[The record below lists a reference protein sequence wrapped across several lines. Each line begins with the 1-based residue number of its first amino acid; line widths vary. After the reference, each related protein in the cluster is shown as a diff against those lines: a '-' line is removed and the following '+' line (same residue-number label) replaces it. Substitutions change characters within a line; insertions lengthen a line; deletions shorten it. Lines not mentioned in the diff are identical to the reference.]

1 MPGPTPGFPLC
12 PLLKLPDKPEFVD
25 AGGILVYD
33 IYMDEKH
40 FTVLDLIDVDL
51 EEHNSL
57 NLKCI
62 GGRKGLVRE
71 LKIPDIN
78 RPGLALSG
86 FFDSFAHD
94 RIQVFGRGETAYIR
108 KLGEDNASETIQ
120 QMFNYPIPCCIFT
133 HDLYPGDTF
142 LEIAEN
148 AECPLLQTDLSTTEF
163 SARIMRILSEIFAPR
178 QSIHGVLVEV
188 YGLGVLILGES
199 GVGKSETA
207 LELIMHGHRLVADD
221 VVEIHC
227 VNGNIVMGTG
237 ANKIIAHHM
246 EIRGMGIINV
256 THLFGVAAIRD
267 RKQIQLVVKL
277 TEWDSRGN
285 YDRIGIEEQYMELM
299 GVNIPK
305 LEIPVKP
312 GRNIPIII
320 ETAAMNERLKKM
332 GYNAAK
338 EFNQNIL
345 NWIESDTARAVYFGS
360 EDII

>member
-1 MPGPTPGFPLC
+1 MS
-12 PLLKLPDKPEFVD
+12 E
-25 AGGILVYD
+25 I
-33 IYMDEKH
+33 H
-40 FTVLDLIDVDL
+40 FTVLDLIDIDL
-51 EEHNSL
+51 KEHNSL

-71 LKIPDIN
+71 INIPDIN

-86 FFDSFAHD
+86 FFDSFAHE
-94 RIQVFGRGETAYIR
+94 RLQIFGRGEAAYLK
-108 KLGEDNASETIQ
+108 KLEEDNKDDTLR
-120 QMFNYPIPCCIFT
+120 QMFSFPIPCCIFT
-133 HDLYPGDTF
+133 HNLSPNKTF
-142 LEIAEN
+142 AEIAEK
-148 AECPLLQTDLSTTEF
+148 AQCPVLQTDLSTSEF
-163 SARIMRILSEIFAPR
+163 STRITRILSGIFAPR
-178 QSIHGVLVEV
+178 QSLHGVLVEV
-188 YGLGVLILGES
+188 YGLGILILGDS

-207 LELIMHGHRLVADD
+207 LELVMHGHRLVADD

-227 VNGNIVMGTG
+227 VNGNILMGTG

-267 RKQIQLVVKL
+267 RKQIELVVTL
-277 TEWDSRGN
+277 AEWDSKKN
-285 YDRIGIEEQYMELM
+285 YDRIGLEEQYMEFL
-299 GVNIPK
+299 GVNIPR

-338 EFNQNIL
+338 EFNRNIL
-345 NWIESDTARAVYFGS
+345 KWLESDTARAVYFGS